1 MARCPSCDDAL
12 TGTVHDEVHL
22 SLCNGCGATWA
33 TLAQLEELH
42 GGQVSVKV
50 YKAGQT
56 KHRCAICR
64 LELKRAKLDDRVDA
78 EYCKTCKAAFFEA
91 GGLSKFKPLNIA
103 VGVARKAGMFVCVM
117 CGKDTPKTEGTVR
130 AAGLAC
136 RKCAGLD
143 GQAAGWAAEDPS
155 DKMVDWARDNPEK
168 PVNWAINAMWLTFI
182 FLVLV
187 GAYCAAPR

>member
-12 TGTVHDEVHL
+12 TGTMHADVHL

-33 TLAQLEELH
+33 TMAQLTEIH
-42 GGQVSVKV
+42 GARVPVKIF
-50 YKAGQT
+50 KGGPT

-64 LELKRAKLDDRVDA
+64 LELKRARLDDRVDA
-78 EYCKTCKAAFFEA
+78 EYCKTCKAVFFEA
-91 GGLSKFKPLNIA
+91 GALSKFKPLNIA
-103 VGVARKAGMFVCVM
+103 TAVIAKAGMFVCVM
-117 CGKDTPKTEGTVR
+117 CGKDTPKAQGTVR

-143 GQAAGWAAEDPS
+143 GESAGWGAEDPS
-155 DKMVDWARDNPEK
+155 DQLVDWARDNPEK
-168 PVNWAINAMWLTFI
+168 PIQWALYAFYVLII

-187 GAYCAAPR
+187 GAYCVAPR